1 MKNLNLGTIILFEST
16 RPYNPNTGGS
26 YRSMRVVVESLNN
39 AGYKI
44 FIVSYVKNSLLKFPN
59 LGNVENIIIK
69 HFSLRALI

>member
-44 FIVSYVKNSLLKFPN
+44 FIVSYVKNSLLK
-59 LGNVENIIIK
+59 
-69 HFSLRALI
+69 